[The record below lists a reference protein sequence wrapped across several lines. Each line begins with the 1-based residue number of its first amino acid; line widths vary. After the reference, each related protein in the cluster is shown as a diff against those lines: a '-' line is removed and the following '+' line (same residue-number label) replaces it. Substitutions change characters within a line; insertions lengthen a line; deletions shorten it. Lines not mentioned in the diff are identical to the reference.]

1 VLGLL
6 VRNRRGGARATRQ
19 ERVLLV
25 GAGPAARVA
34 ARNLLKHPDGV
45 ALVGL
50 LSEEVESGVR
60 SGPSL
65 ERLGSPQELKEV
77 CGSHGVDRVVLAAPS
92 LDGGQLLELIEQ
104 ADSADVNVSLL
115 PWVIDAAAKSPLGNG
130 HQVAVLGADPS
141 PPPRPTWFLKRALD
155 VVMSAAALV
164 VALPL
169 LLIAAIAIKLDSPGP
184 VFFVH
189 ERVGRHGRHFKLL
202 KLRTMVRDAEHRVE
216 ELRAASAH
224 PAWLLLDND
233 PRVTRVGRVMRR
245 TSIDELPQLVNVIL
259 GHMSLVGPRPLPP
272 YEDAQVMGWGRRRLD
287 FPPGITGLWQVLG
300 RVDIPFEEMIKL
312 DYLYV
317 TNWTLRGD
325 VILLLRTI
333 QAVLSRR
340 GAN

>member
-1 VLGLL
+1 MLGLL
-6 VRNRRGGARATRQ
+6 VRNRRGGARATRR

-25 GAGPAARVA
+25 GEGPASRVA
-34 ARNLLKHPDGV
+34 ARNLLRRPGGV

-50 LSEEVESGVR
+50 LSEEVESEVR
-60 SGPSL
+60 AGPSL
-65 ERLGSPQELKEV
+65 ERLGSPHELKDV

-104 ADSADVNVSLL
+104 ADAADVNVSLL
-115 PWVIDAAAKSPLGNG
+115 PWVMDPAARSPLGNG
-130 HQVAVLGADPS
+130 YHAAVLGADPGT
-141 PPPRPTWFLKRALD
+141 PPRPTWFLKRALGI
-155 VVMSAAALV
+155 VVSAAALIL
-164 VALPL
+164 ALPL

-189 ERVGRHGRHFKLL
+189 ERVGRHGRRFKLL
-202 KLRTMVRDAEHRVE
+202 KLRTMVPDAERRVE

-233 PRVTRVGRVMRR
+233 PRVTRVGRVLRR

-259 GHMSLVGPRPLPP
+259 GQMSLVGPRPLPP
-272 YEDAQVMGWGRRRLD
+272 YEDGQVTGWGRRRLD

-325 VILLLRTI
+325 VVLLLRTI